1 MTGKERRPC
10 EDKEQAGNPAAQD
23 QVGQPTGFLCPRSLD
38 PVLTQ
43 IELALGTPV
52 RALIGQ
58 TMTLGTADGLG
69 VVGVDFFV
77 GMNGEVAAHLNVM
90 VALDLLRGP
99 SFLES
104 LCSGGDSGLP
114 PFPWTP
120 V

>member
-10 EDKEQAGNPAAQD
+10 EDEEQAGNPAEQD
-23 QVGQPTGFLCPRSLD
+23 QAGQPTGFLCPRSLD

-90 VALDLLRGP
+90 VALDVLGRAVFLRRTA
-99 SFLES
+99 L
-104 LCSGGDSGLP
+104 GG
-114 PFPWTP
+114 
-120 V
+120 